1 IRELKTTSQG
11 VSPRS
16 FEDHTPFLGIRQTE
30 PSRNSN
36 RRTIIRIEEK
46 DLSASNTGFFTAFG
60 MTSNVRVKYLC
71 IVQVLPTRDTNS

>member
-30 PSRNSN
+30 PSYVSSN
-36 RRTIIRIEEK
+36 RQQTLISGQIFSK
-46 DLSASNTGFFTAFG
+46 VL
-60 MTSNVRVKYLC
+60 
-71 IVQVLPTRDTNS
+71 IVIKS